1 MTKIKYRYEDNTW
14 PEMREEIK
22 AQKVALLVVGSIEQ
36 HGPALPLGTD
46 SFLGYEVCRRAAEK
60 VPDDVLLLPPISFG
74 VSEHHMDFPGTI
86 AIKGD
91 TLVRY
96 LTEIC
101 QSLVRHG
108 FRKIL
113 LVNSHGG
120 NAQSV
125 GAVVRDIALTTNALC
140 MSTGASAL
148 ISDEI
153 KALRESEIG
162 GIGHAGES
170 ETSRMLYIRPDLVK
184 KDLVAKDGILES
196 DLLDSVP
203 HDPNKKLVAMFIEPF
218 SKWTKCGIIGDATK
232 ASAEKGE
239 KWINTSAQ
247 HLAELIKQYKAR
259 PIPERVDHHD

>member
-1 MTKIKYRYEDNTW
+1 MKEA
-14 PEMREEIK
+14 IK
-22 AQKVALLVVGSIEQ
+22 AQKVVLLVVGSIEQ

-60 VPDDVLLLPPISFG
+60 VPDAVLLLPPVYFG

-86 AIKGD
+86 AVKGD
-91 TLVRY
+91 TIVRY

-108 FRKIL
+108 FKKIL
-113 LVNSHGG
+113 LVGSHGG
-120 NAQSV
+120 NSQSIGDV
-125 GAVVRDIALTTNALC
+125 TREIALTTDALC
-140 MSTGASAL
+140 MSLMHFSP
-148 ISDEI
+148 IKDEI

-162 GIGHAGES
+162 GIGHAGEV
-170 ETSRMLYIRPDLVK
+170 ETSMMLYLRPELVK

-232 ASAEKGE
+232 ANAERGE
-239 KWINTSAQ
+239 KWINAAADY
-247 HLAELIKQYKAR
+247 LAELIKQYKAR
-259 PIPERVDHHD
+259 PILERVDHH